1 MPSQVLI
8 QVDDRSQVG
17 EARRAA
23 LQMAEALAFEHTQG
37 GKVALAV
44 TEAATNIVKHAGSGK
59 ILLAPLMR
67 VGGAAMACAGIEILA
82 LDRGPGI
89 ANLATSLRDGYSTA
103 GSMGSGLGALSRLSP
118 SFDLYSQPGQG
129 TALRLEM
136 WGTAAIPPSDGL
148 ESGAVCLP
156 KAGEEVAGD
165 GWLLESSGDYRTI
178 LVIDGLG
185 HGPNAA
191 RATRAATDA
200 FVAHSS
206 AAPAALMQICHSALA
221 TTRGA
226 AGAAARVAP
235 AKKHGS
241 FAGIGNIAC
250 RVEAAG
256 ERRQLVSHSGTLGHV
271 MRRVQEFDFAFPAGA
286 LLILHSD
293 GLTSRWGS
301 ADYPGLTSKHAGLIA
316 GVLYRDHDRGSDDVT
331 VVVLKN
337 VVDG

>member
-1 MPSQVLI
+1 VPSQVLI
-8 QVDDRSQVG
+8 PIEDRSQVG

-23 LQMAEALAFEHTQG
+23 AQMAEALVFEETQA

-59 ILLAPLMR
+59 IVLAALAR
-67 VGGAAMACAGIEILA
+67 GAAVGMEVLA

-89 ANLATSLRDGYSTA
+89 ASLSTSLRDGYSTA
-103 GSMGSGLGALSRLSP
+103 GSMGGGLGALSRLSP
-118 SFDLYSQPGQG
+118 RFDAYSQPGHG
-129 TALRLEM
+129 TALRLEI
-136 WGTAAIPPSDGL
+136 WATPVTPAGEADL

-156 KAGEEVAGD
+156 KKGEEVVGD
-165 GWLLESSGDYRTI
+165 GWLLGPSGDYRSV
-178 LVIDGLG
+178 LVVDGLG

-191 RATRAATDA
+191 RAARAATDA
-200 FVAHSS
+200 FAAHP
-206 AAPAALMQICHSALA
+206 AATPAALMQICHGALA

-226 AGAAARVAP
+226 AGAVARVA
-235 AKKHGS
+235 AAENRGT

-250 RVEAAG
+250 RVEWTD

-271 MRRVQEFDFAFPAGA
+271 MRRVQEFEFSFPAGA

-293 GLTSRWGS
+293 GLATHWAST
-301 ADYPGLTSKHAGLIA
+301 DYPGLANKHAGLIA
-316 GVLYRDHDRGSDDVT
+316 GVLYRDHDRGRDDVT

-337 VVDG
+337 MAHA

>member
-1 MPSQVLI
+1 VQSQVLTQI
-8 QVDDRSQVG
+8 DDRSQVG

-23 LQMAEALAFEHTQG
+23 LQMAEALAFDATQG

-44 TEAATNIVKHAGSGK
+44 TEVATNIVKHAGTGK

-67 VGGAAMACAGIEILA
+67 DGAAGMEILA

-89 ANLATSLRDGYSTA
+89 ANVGASLRDGYSTA
-103 GSMGSGLGALSRLSP
+103 GSMGSGLGALSRLSR

-129 TALRLEM
+129 TALRLEV
-136 WGTAAIPPSDGL
+136 WGTPLASPPPDAVEL
-148 ESGAVCLP
+148 GAVCLP
-156 KAGEEVAGD
+156 KSGEDVAGD
-165 GWLLESSGDYRTI
+165 GWLLECLGDYRTI
-178 LVIDGLG
+178 MVVDGLG

-191 RATRAATDA
+191 RAARVATEAFAAHA
-200 FVAHSS
+200 S
-206 AAPAALMQICHSALA
+206 AEPAALMDICHEALA

-226 AGAAARVAP
+226 AGAAARIEP
-235 AKKHGS
+235 AKRRGT

-250 RVEAAG
+250 RIEALG

-271 MRRVQEFDFAFPAGA
+271 MRRVQEFEFNFPVGS

-293 GLTSRWGS
+293 GLATHWAGS
-301 ADYPGLTSKHAGLIA
+301 DYPGLTTKHAGLVA
-316 GVLYRDHDRGSDDVT
+316 GVLYRDHDRGRDDVT

-337 VVDG
+337 MATA